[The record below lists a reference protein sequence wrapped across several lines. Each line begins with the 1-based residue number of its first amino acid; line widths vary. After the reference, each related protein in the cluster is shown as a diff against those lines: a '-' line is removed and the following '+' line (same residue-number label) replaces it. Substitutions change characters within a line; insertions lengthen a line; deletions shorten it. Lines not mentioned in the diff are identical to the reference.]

1 MTRSQAQEAK
11 RWLRLRLRVAG
22 FAFVLIC
29 GVLAGRALDLQVWQ
43 REFLQQKALK
53 EIMRQVQIPP
63 RRGVIYDR
71 NQQELALSLDTDS
84 VYARPVAIP
93 HPQKTGRALAKALRL
108 PAAEVIGRLRSEKGF
123 VWLARRVNPEQAEAV
138 RVLDLE
144 GVGLVKEPRRF
155 YPYTDLACHLLGF
168 AGADARGLEG
178 LEQAYDSSLRGQ
190 ALTETRLLDAKR
202 RIFHLSGRAIANLP
216 EGLHLIMTIDKG
228 LQYQVE
234 KILAATVRRWR
245 AQGGQAVVMV
255 PQTGE
260 ILAMASLPA
269 FNPNVYQ
276 RYPRQSYRN
285 RSITDV
291 FEPGST
297 FKLFLAAAALSSRR
311 VSLDERF
318 DCENGRW
325 RLAGRV
331 IHDTHP
337 HGRLNLAEII
347 KYSSNIGA
355 AKVGRQVG
363 AGDFYRALLA
373 FGFGHATGVDLPGES
388 GGILRPAAQWGP
400 VGLANI
406 AFGQGVAVTA
416 LQLTTAVA
424 AIANNGVLMRPFVVR
439 ALVDP
444 SGRLVK
450 ENQPQVTGRPL
461 GGGEA
466 QILTRMMVSVTQPGG
481 TGTAA
486 RVRSFRV
493 AGKTGTAQKLKPGG
507 GYSQTDYLAL
517 FVGFLPAEDPKAALL
532 VMIDTPQ
539 GQHYGG
545 VVAAPAWAAMAR
557 AALETLGVPS
567 APPRPP
573 LLRAQAP
580 ARPRPAPPRRN
591 AAPAADLA
599 QGLAPDLS
607 GLTLRQVLALA
618 SRFGLQVRASG
629 WGRVQTQRPA
639 PGRPLQG
646 KLLSVQL
653 GLGTGGA

>member
-1 MTRSQAQEAK
+1 MTRSHAQEAK
-11 RWLRLRLRVAG
+11 RWLRLRLRLTGLA
-22 FAFVLIC
+22 FALLC
-29 GVLAGRALDLQVWQ
+29 GVLAVRALDLQVLQ
-43 REFLQQKALK
+43 REHLQQKALRQ
-53 EIMRQVQIPP
+53 IMQQVQIPP
-63 RRGVIYDR
+63 RRGLIYDR
-71 NQQELALSLDTDS
+71 NQQELALSVDTDS
-84 VYARPVAIP
+84 VYAQPVAITQP
-93 HPQKTGRALAKALRL
+93 RKTGRALARALGL
-108 PAAEVIGRLRSEKGF
+108 PAAEVVARLRGEKGF
-123 VWLARRVNPEQAEAV
+123 VWVARRVNRDQAQAV
-138 RVLDLE
+138 RALHLE
-144 GVGLVKEPRRF
+144 GVHLVQEPKRF

-168 AGADARGLEG
+168 AGLDARGLEG
-178 LEQAYDSSLRGQ
+178 LERAYDKNLRGQ

-202 RIFHLSGRAIANLP
+202 RIFHLSGRAITSLP
-216 EGLHLIMTIDKG
+216 EGQHLILTIDKG

-245 AQGGQAVVMV
+245 ARGGQAVVMI

-276 RYPRQSYRN
+276 RYSRQNWRN
-285 RSITDV
+285 RPVTDF

-297 FKLFLAAAALSSRR
+297 FKLFLAAAALNSRK

-318 DCENGRW
+318 NCENGRW
-325 RLAGRV
+325 RVAGRV

-337 HGRLNLAEII
+337 HGRLTLPEII
-347 KYSSNIGA
+347 KVSSNIGA
-355 AKVGRQVG
+355 AKVARQVG
-363 AGDFYRALLA
+363 AGDFYRTLLA

-388 GGILRPAAQWGP
+388 SGLLRPASRWGP
-400 VGLANI
+400 VETANI

-424 AIANNGVLMRPFVVR
+424 AIANNGVLMRPFVMR

-444 SGRLVK
+444 SGGLAR
-450 ENQPQVTGRPL
+450 ETQPQIMGRPL
-461 GGGEA
+461 GVGEA
-466 QILTRMMVSVTQPGG
+466 QVLTRMMVSVTQPGG
-481 TGTAA
+481 TGTVA
-486 RVRSFRV
+486 RVKPFTV

-557 AALETLGVPS
+557 ATLAALGVHS
-567 APPRPP
+567 APAQPP
-573 LLRAQAP
+573 LLKAKAP
-580 ARPRPAPPRRN
+580 ARRGV
-591 AAPAADLA
+591 APARRGVAPDVDLA
-599 QGLAPDLS
+599 KGLAPDLS

-618 SRFGLQVRASG
+618 NRFGLEVRANG
-629 WGRVQTQRPA
+629 WGRVQAQRPA

-653 GLGTGGA
+653 GSGGGGA